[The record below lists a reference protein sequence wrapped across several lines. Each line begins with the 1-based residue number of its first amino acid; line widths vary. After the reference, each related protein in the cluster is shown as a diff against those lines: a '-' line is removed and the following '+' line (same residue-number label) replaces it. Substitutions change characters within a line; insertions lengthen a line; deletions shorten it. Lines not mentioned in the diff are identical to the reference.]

1 MQYNVLRGVASMFRK
16 KCSRN
21 ALMDAPKVEIKLD
34 KGHFSVLFQGK
45 KRDAIFSLYIYIM
58 IFAPAPKHP
67 ESATVKHSKSFYV
80 KVRMTILRFSS

>member
-1 MQYNVLRGVASMFRK
+1 
-16 KCSRN
+16 
-21 ALMDAPKVEIKLD
+21 MDAPKVEIKLD
-34 KGHFSVLFQGK
+34 KGPFSVLFQGK